1 MAANTSCVEY
11 THIVEVL
18 LGDQIQ
24 VRKAI
29 EGANIPPRRRELIEF
44 LRDHNKFNALKWK
57 NWGRQKKRTKTEP
70 TMLTSVPA
78 DDDGEP

>member
-57 NWGRQKKRTKTEP
+57 NWGRQKTEP
-70 TMLTSVPA
+70 TMLTSAPA